1 MDDFFVNENSI
12 IDPDAKIPKKKRAMM
27 VQAAKAFISSRKKR
41 SADSS
46 SEEIDDFDVNASD
59 VESSESDTETPA
71 QKRLRLAKR
80 YLAELEEEVGQN
92 DEVDAADLDKDL
104 IASRIRNDA
113 VSLLHLM
120 CSLSLLES
128 CFIESLRSFQTLI
141 QTICKSRLLKV
152 MSWRSLEFQWQRLA
166 MMHK

>member
-12 IDPDAKIPKKKRAMM
+12 IDPDAKIPKKKRALM

-46 SEEIDDFDVNASD
+46 SEEIDEIDHDASD
-59 VESSESDTETPA
+59 AETSESETETPA

-113 VSLLHLM
+113 VCFSNLIY
-120 CSLSLLES
+120 SWSLLES
-128 CFIESLRSFQTLI
+128 CFIQSQRSWSI
-141 QTICKSRLLKV
+141 
-152 MSWRSLEFQWQRLA
+152 
-166 MMHK
+166 